1 MVYCMYFW
9 GVFSHQA
16 PKKGPGLFPSLEEE
30 EEGRVLGKTSRCAW
44 LPGVL
49 PRNRNRL
56 LEGGEQSW
64 FVALG
69 WSRPFGQSSPGWL
82 CWHCTARQPKQALA
96 EVGTCSAGPSR
107 QVRLGAGCLQRS
119 GSLVEKSGRFFSIDM
134 QHSKCMFMHS

>member
-1 MVYCMYFW
+1 MYFW
-9 GVFSHQA
+9 GYSHIRLL
-16 PKKGPGLFPSLEEE
+16 KKGPGLFPSLEEE
-30 EEGRVLGKTSRCAW
+30 EEGGVLGKTSRCAW

-56 LEGGEQSW
+56 LEGREQSW

-119 GSLVEKSGRFFSIDM
+119 GSLVEKSGRFF
-134 QHSKCMFMHS
+134 FY